1 MLISI
6 DKTKELT
13 RKEYVDFLQ
22 KTKGESISEARISQL
37 VSAGRLKVRD
47 YPELNNLQLIVLAD
61 DEQALAQARFTT
73 SQALHSY
80 SYKELGLMFGKLI
93 HDLTN
98 DNGNAQTLIGE
109 KQVQLDNLVSALQ
122 QVETERNLA
131 QQTVR
136 ELSNTFTQL
145 TADNE
150 TLRTDLT
157 NRQNQVDTLQ
167 AEATQLTEALTD
179 IQRKLAVETSFRGEF
194 EGFKTLIMNLL
205 QQQGST
211 ANALNS
217 SDTNGEKA
225 ISTGKRKKA
234 TNP

>member
-131 QQTVR
+131 QQTVQ
-136 ELSNTFTQL
+136 ELSNTVTQL

-167 AEATQLTEALTD
+167 AEAIQLTEALTD